1 MSDPDPR
8 PPRLREVLAQFGWAT
23 RPLAAEV
30 EASAET
36 FAGLEP
42 AGLGKEAANLYA
54 TLPATH
60 RALLAASDGLAI
72 LFGSYRLFGFADGAL
87 PDLVT
92 WNAESTWRFA
102 WGGRADEYLFF
113 GASVLGD
120 PYAYRLADLAHRP
133 EPPTVELS
141 AVTLDPV
148 AEHLNFPAFFAATFC
163 EEPETVHHARIRRER
178 EAAGSFPLDRFLAYA
193 PSPLLVGGRADIQ
206 PLVSLP
212 AAQAMILYGDVAIQV
227 GERGDLDGLRGLS
240 PFTDEEGRQRVR
252 LEWESTA

>member
-8 PPRLREVLAQFGWAT
+8 RLRELLARLGWAAG
-23 RPLAAEV
+23 PVAAEV

-42 AGLGKEAANLYA
+42 AGLGKEAGNLHA
-54 TLPATH
+54 SLPATH
-60 RALLAASDGLAI
+60 RSLLAASDGMAV
-72 LFGSYRLFGFADGAL
+72 LFGSYRLFGFAGGAL

-92 WNAESTWRFA
+92 WNAEPTWRFA
-102 WGGRADEYLFF
+102 WGGRADRFLFF

-120 PYAYRLADLAHRP
+120 PYAYRLADLALRP
-133 EPPTVELS
+133 EPAVVELS

-148 AEHLNFPAFFAATFC
+148 AKYPNFPAFFATFC
-163 EEPETVHHARIRRER
+163 EEPKTAHHARIRRER
-178 EAAGSFPLDRFLAYA
+178 EAAGSLPLDRFLAYA
-193 PSPLLVGGRADIQ
+193 PSPLLVGGRADVQ

-212 AAQAMILYGDVAIQV
+212 AAQAMILYGDVATQI
-227 GERGDLDGLRGLS
+227 GERRDLDGLRGLS
-240 PFTDEEGRQRVR
+240 PYTDEEGRERLR